1 MRRLDAKTGDG
12 GIDDREGRGS
22 WQPYNGCRGSELGSS
37 RTTGVW
43 TCVEE
48 DFLIV
53 GSAAAVPGDTRKKN
67 GSLLETVLV
76 SMIRK
81 TLW

>member
-1 MRRLDAKTGDG
+1 MRGIGDR
-12 GIDDREGRGS
+12 DGRGLG
-22 WQPYNGCRGSELGSS
+22 QPYNGRRGSELDGS

-48 DFLIV
+48 DFLIE
-53 GSAAAVPGDTRKKN
+53 GSAAAVLGETRKKN
-67 GSLLETVLV
+67 GSLLETVLGSV
-76 SMIRK
+76 IRK